1 MVSRVHLMAL
11 MNYDAIHFISLISKN
26 MVVAIAQ
33 LWYILVPKNHSKHY
47 CVKDLYHEEKN
58 LYVLDL
64 RRGIA
69 DNYFRDYRIASPS
82 TKLSPSTK
90 NIPQLQDL
98 QYNSE
103 LYWTKQT
110 VKRDRER
117 RDSIDACFT
126 LKGNMLV
133 FTWKVLL

>member
-11 MNYDAIHFISLISKN
+11 MNYDAIHLISLMSKN

-33 LWYILVPKNHSKHY
+33 LWYIFVPKNHSKLY
-47 CVKDLYHEEKN
+47 RIKDLYHEEKN
-58 LYVLDL
+58 LYVVDL

-82 TKLSPSTK
+82 PKLSPSTK
-90 NIPQLQDL
+90 NILQLQDL

-110 VKRDRER
+110 VKRDREG

-126 LKGNMLV
+126 LKRNMLV